1 MRTVDENRIH
11 LHFFELLGLR
21 KDPSLCQLGCIGSK
35 VFIRAVLDNIR
46 CRPFFMPFNCVASS
60 QVKDSASQNR
70 DRTRQSKQASL
81 KTATGPDADRATRPK
96 SKAYQGV
103 AVTDKQVLC
112 DKWWY
117 STGLLA
123 TYCS

>member
-1 MRTVDENRIH
+1 MNLNYSLLFAGNVRTFDL
-11 LHFFELLGLR
+11 LHGAL
-21 KDPSLCQLGCIGSK
+21 QTIGTYKAGSGEIC
-35 VFIRAVLDNIR
+35 FRS
-46 CRPFFMPFNCVASS
+46 FFMPFNCVASS

-81 KTATGPDADRATRPK
+81 KTATGPDADRATRPNLK
-96 SKAYQGV
+96 DYQGV